1 MGGKRTGA
9 RKYFYICVA
18 GIIVMSL
25 AGCAALTGLQ
35 RKWNARE
42 SLAAAQKYM
51 EQGDY
56 EAALRETLKVASV
69 HGGKAPADEALF
81 NIGLIYAH
89 AAYPRKDYE
98 KSVDYFRRL
107 IKIFPHS
114 PFAGPA
120 RILIGV
126 LLKCEKQNAENER
139 LGKEVEDLKTTMRK
153 SKQVD
158 LEIDVK
164 KKELLK

>member
-9 RKYFYICVA
+9 RKYFYIFVA
-18 GIIVMSL
+18 GMIVMSL
-25 AGCAALTGLQ
+25 AGCAVLTGLKT
-35 RKWNARE
+35 KWNARE
-42 SLAAAQKYM
+42 SLTSARKYM

-56 EAALRETLKVASV
+56 EAALRENLKVAAV
-69 HGGKAPADEALF
+69 HGSVSPADEALF

-89 AAYPRKDYE
+89 ASYPKKDYE
-98 KSVDYFRRL
+98 KSLDYFRRL

-114 PFAGPA
+114 PFSHQA
-120 RILIGV
+120 RILTGV
-126 LLKCEKQNAENER
+126 LLKCEKQNTENER
-139 LGKEVEDLKTTMRK
+139 LGKEVEELKTTIRK